1 MSRANGDSDSG
12 GESYW
17 EGYSHYKSVS
27 ASITE
32 TIDEALEAYTRLD
45 SLHREDVKLSRE
57 LRYEV
62 AEDRAKIKLAALKLV
77 PELRE
82 DAPNKE
88 QYRQIL
94 ARWLGSF
101 ELKRDGK
108 IEKKVQPQ
116 FPNEP
121 PDGGYF
127 SALDKIMLHDE
138 CPTWIG
144 DWVIDIRT
152 AGWEL
157 GYLKAGRQKKDTS
170 GLDPAE
176 EQASAMFE
184 S

>member
-1 MSRANGDSDSG
+1 MATANGDGSDGSG
-12 GESYW
+12 SYW

-27 ASITE
+27 ASIAK
-32 TIDEALEAYTRLD
+32 TIDEALDAYTRLD
-45 SLHREDVKLSRE
+45 SLHQEDVKLSRE

-62 AEDRAKIKLAALKLV
+62 AEGRAKIKLAALKLV

-82 DAPNKE
+82 DAENKE
-88 QYRQIL
+88 QYQQML
-94 ARWLGSF
+94 ARWLGSI
-101 ELKRDGK
+101 ELDNSS
-108 IEKKVQPQ
+108 EKPNIIQPE
-116 FPNEP
+116 FPNDP

-127 SALDKIMLHDE
+127 TALDTIMLHEE
-138 CPTWIG
+138 CPTWVG

-170 GLDPAE
+170 GLEPADQ
-176 EQASAMFE
+176 QATAMFE